1 MTYNLINLWEA
12 FLMAIKLLSSYE
24 ANYEGGATAQCNAQ
38 TMEEAAKVLSDEIE
52 PSIIRKTG
60 AGVRVIVPDP
70 ALAFKTEVAADMYT
84 AGNRAYPAN
93 GGQVKLGDTV
103 FLSAVPVEGYRFT
116 GWYQGDVKLSEEVE
130 AAVVVASASNVPAVI
145 TYEARFEQTI

>member
-12 FLMAIKLLSSYE
+12 FLMTIKLLNSYE

-145 TYEARFEQTI
+145 TYEARFEQII